1 MFMTNEKILSA
12 SLYFLGLVLWY
23 ILWRLFST
31 IIIQLNL
38 PFHKFAGLPLT
49 NWMGILALG
58 ISLAMVQFALHN
70 QKVTTYGTEV
80 IVEMKKVT
88 FPNRRDLQGATLV
101 VILMVLVATLVIWIF
116 DKIFDSLIKL
126 IF

>member
-58 ISLAMVQFALHN
+58 VSLAMVQFALHN

-101 VILMVLVATLVIWIF
+101 VILMVLVVTLVIWIF